1 MKNADN
7 IQQNSSGSR
16 SGRSLYISLFCFLSV
31 FFFGMLI
38 IWGVPMYND
47 SKQYLDMHVHREP
60 VYPLFLW
67 AMRLIA
73 GENSLIMAGVVQCF
87 LAVYASY
94 RFITYVV
101 DNVIWGR
108 IDISTSVDVNFAEH
122 DIQNESDSKFPGNLE
137 SDIQGKN
144 DSKVWKWLITL
155 AVTVVVIIPYII
167 TPLMS
172 VTHVMLANGILSE
185 ALALPLFLLYVIN
198 LHMMMVERT
207 SGGEIRTR
215 YAAVSFILAFILSL
229 TRSQMI
235 VTLIAWVIVSIISV
249 LVTWMNAKTIIKND
263 NNEKPIISG
272 AVNVNGGNIGAEI
285 DRAVDKRRL
294 IKKCITVIV
303 LVLAFF
309 ISIPLRTTLT
319 KMYNQTFNGRYVDN
333 VYTKLTMLSNIFYV
347 TDRESGEL
355 IEDEDTRNIFYRLYA
370 VMDGNGWSYKYAGD
384 SAAER
389 AVYLED
395 MHDKV
400 KFDVLEAG
408 FRDIMNERGMPDY
421 IDYNLKAEEY
431 SGRLIGIL
439 WPECFGKWFADWLIM
454 GCRGVVRSIAICHP
468 IMYIYVAVVL
478 FYLSFGIIKCLK
490 KAKEAACFGFIALLL
505 LLGNAFGTAFTI
517 MCLSRYMIYSFL
529 TFYSA
534 VIVITYTLLGSRIKQ
549 RR

>member
-16 SGRSLYISLFCFLSV
+16 SGRSLYISLFCFLSA

-67 AMRLIA
+67 VMRLIA
-73 GENSLIMAGVVQCF
+73 GENSLILAGVVQCM

-101 DNVIWGR
+101 DNVIWRR
-108 IDISTSVDVNFAEH
+108 IGISTNVDVNYAEH
-122 DIQNESDSKFPGNLE
+122 DIQNESDSKFPGNSE

-144 DSKVWKWLITL
+144 DLKVWKWLITL
-155 AVTVVVIIPYII
+155 AVTVAVIIPYII

-207 SGGEIRTR
+207 SGGEIRIR
-215 YAAVSFILAFILSL
+215 HIAVSFILAFILSL

-235 VTLIAWVIVSIISV
+235 VTLIAWIIVAVMSV
-249 LVTWMNAKTIIKND
+249 LIPLIGDKGRVIIKND
-263 NNEKPIISG
+263 NNENPVISG
-272 AVNVNGGNIGAEI
+272 AVNVNGDNIGAEI

-355 IEDEDTRNIFYRLYA
+355 IEDEDTRNIFYRLYDM
-370 VMDGNGWSYKYAGD
+370 MDGNEWSYKYAGD

-431 SGRLIGIL
+431 SGRLIGTL

-468 IMYIYVAVVL
+468 IMYIYVAAVL
-478 FYLSFGIIKCLK
+478 LYLSFGIIMCLK
-490 KAKEAACFGFIALLL
+490 KAREVACFGSIAMLL

-517 MCLSRYMIYSFL
+517 MCLSRYMIYCFAP
-529 TFYSA
+529 FYSA
-534 VIVITYTLLGSRIKQ
+534 LIVLVYIK
-549 RR
+549 RMK

>member
-67 AMRLIA
+67 VMRLIA
-73 GENSLIMAGVVQCF
+73 GENSLILAGVVQCL

-94 RFITYVV
+94 RFITYVLKIICL
-101 DNVIWGR
+101 NNIAGEKTSLYKWIITSALTLTVI
-108 IDISTSVDVNFAEH
+108 T
-122 DIQNESDSKFPGNLE
+122 
-137 SDIQGKN
+137 
-144 DSKVWKWLITL
+144 
-155 AVTVVVIIPYII
+155 PYII

-207 SGGEIRTR
+207 SGGEIRIR
-215 YAAVSFILAFILSL
+215 HIAVSFILAFILSL

-249 LVTWMNAKTIIKND
+249 LITWMNAKTIIKND
-263 NNEKPIISG
+263 NNEKPVISG

-309 ISIPLRTTLT
+309 ISIPLRITLT

-370 VMDGNGWSYKYAGD
+370 VMDGNGWSYKYADD

-431 SGRLIGIL
+431 SGRLIRIL
-439 WPECFGKWFADWLIM
+439 WPECFGKWFADWLMM

-468 IMYIYVAVVL
+468 VMYIYVVATL
-478 FYLSFGIIKCLK
+478 IYMAFGIIACFKNS
-490 KAKEAACFGFIALLL
+490 KETACFGFIALLL
-505 LLGNAFGTAFTI
+505 LFGNAFGTAFTI
-517 MCLSRYMIYSFL
+517 MCLSRYMIYCFAP
-529 TFYSA
+529 FYSA
-534 VIVITYTLLGSRIKQ
+534 LIVLVYIK
-549 RR
+549 RMK